1 MRLARAAA
9 PELCERAKSFFL
21 HTRCRSEASG
31 SSWVGFPG
39 SLAMRWKLGS
49 SLKAS
54 SLSET
59 SRGASSSFRGV
70 LQRALQVPAPRT
82 PTLVGFP
89 DSRQPVSQ
97 YDDPWRLFPEIW
109 ESSRRWAQT
118 LAGRATGLAYLEEW
132 ERWERG
138 QDVRRMLVRIL
149 VRFCRRLC
157 GFKRPSMRPRI
168 LLIGLL
174 S

>member
-118 LAGRATGLAYLEEW
+118 LAGRPRASPTWRSGKGGKGDRTSGGCW
-132 ERWERG
+132 
-138 QDVRRMLVRIL
+138 
-149 VRFCRRLC
+149 C
-157 GFKRPSMRPRI
+157 GFWCGFAGDFAGSRGRVCGRGSC
-168 LLIGLL
+168 
-174 S
+174 